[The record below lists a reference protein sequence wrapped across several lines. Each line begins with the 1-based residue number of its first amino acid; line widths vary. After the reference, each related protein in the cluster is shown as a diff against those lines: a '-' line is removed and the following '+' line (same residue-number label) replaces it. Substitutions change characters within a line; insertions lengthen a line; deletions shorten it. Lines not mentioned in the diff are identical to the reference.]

1 MSENDKYTREEDK
14 RFTLR
19 IEKSLFQRI
28 EDIARVH
35 KRSIG
40 REIEYLLEQYL
51 DLLESQEDGTLGE
64 YMNYIKGLE

>member
-1 MSENDKYTREEDK
+1 MSENDKYTRDEDK

-19 IEKSLFQRI
+19 IEKGLFQRI
-28 EDIARVH
+28 EDAARAH

-51 DLLESQEDGTLGE
+51 DLLEAEENGTLQD
-64 YMNYIKGLE
+64 YINGN